1 LVELSFSVNG
11 VPQGVAFYLTREELN
26 GRALFPHILTKN
38 CRFEV
43 NFGQKEDPWFPPTE
57 GYEWASEIPLDKRLR
72 GAIAPSTRAECQIIA
87 MCGLPY
93 AGKTTYANKFSMEN
107 PDRKFNVLGTN
118 AILEK
123 MKLNGL
129 PRRKTYTGKKYVK
142 ISLIFLI

>member
-1 LVELSFSVNG
+1 
-11 VPQGVAFYLTREELN
+11 
-26 GRALFPHILTKN
+26 
-38 CRFEV
+38 
-43 NFGQKEDPWFPPTE
+43 
-57 GYEWASEIPLDKRLR
+57 
-72 GAIAPSTRAECQIIA
+72 

-129 PRRKTYTGKKYVK
+129 YSERYVK
-142 ISLIFLI
+142 NILIL